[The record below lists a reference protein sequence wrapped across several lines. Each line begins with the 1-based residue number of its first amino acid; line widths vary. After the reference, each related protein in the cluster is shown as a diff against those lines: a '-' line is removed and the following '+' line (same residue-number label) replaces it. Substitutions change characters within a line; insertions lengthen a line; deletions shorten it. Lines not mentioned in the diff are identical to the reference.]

1 MGTAGLVI
9 GIGLIMFGF
18 LMIYYGVFGNTATT
32 VESFTNALLGSLIVG
47 IFLIITGGLLLVKH
61 DRDKKNQRIVSSQ
74 TLKGV
79 IIGIIASLIIWGASL
94 AAANQT
100 FVMIGD
106 KMEPTIMNGDIVR
119 YTKTP
124 FQEISV
130 HDIIVYTDAQDSS
143 RVLVHK
149 VVGVMYP
156 TVEVKNEES
165 SVTHN
170 VRESQYIGKIN
181 SIESRGAL
189 FVFMTPPTFLVL
201 IAAAFVTPIVI
212 MKIYGG
218 GKSKNS

>member
-18 LMIYYGVFGNTATT
+18 LMIYYVVFGNTATT
-32 VESFTNALLGSLIVG
+32 VEGFTNTLLGSLIVG

-94 AAANQT
+94 AAGNQT
-100 FVMIGD
+100 FVMMND
-106 KMEPTIMNGDIVR
+106 AMEPTIMNGDIVR

-181 SIESRGAL
+181 SIESWGVL
-189 FVFMTPPTFLVL
+189 VVFMKPPTFFVL

-218 GKSKNS
+218 RKSENS

>member
-1 MGTAGLVI
+1 
-9 GIGLIMFGF
+9 MFGF

-100 FVMIGD
+100 FVMMND
-106 KMEPTIMNGDIVR
+106 AMEPTIMNGDIVR

-181 SIESRGAL
+181 SIES
-189 FVFMTPPTFLVL
+189 
-201 IAAAFVTPIVI
+201 
-212 MKIYGG
+212 
-218 GKSKNS
+218 